1 MTKKLLALNCDY
13 DYRNGGGFKPIPFMD
28 QINSLKRYLE
38 DKVNVKQ
45 IGLGLF
51 VCDPSEKEKF
61 YEVTMDMIDGYV
73 DVSFKRNM
81 VFSLME
87 IIPAD
92 EDFHVWKQEFFARE
106 I

>member
-1 MTKKLLALNCDY
+1 
-13 DYRNGGGFKPIPFMD
+13 MD